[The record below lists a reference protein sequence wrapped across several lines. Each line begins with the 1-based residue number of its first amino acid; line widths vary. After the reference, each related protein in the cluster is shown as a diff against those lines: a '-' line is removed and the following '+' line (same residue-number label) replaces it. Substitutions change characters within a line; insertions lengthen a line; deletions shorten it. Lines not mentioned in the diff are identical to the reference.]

1 MRNHTANSRRSRVVT
16 TIIATVVAVAA
27 FASFGGIGLAHG
39 VINLAQYQYGKK
51 ITICHKQKRTITV
64 SINAWPA
71 HQRHGDTVG
80 PCQAATAAA
89 KKGSQPSG
97 TQGGKG
103 QGGKGKGGKGQGKG
117 QGSSGSSSSSSQP
130 SGSNGNGNG
139 KGKGK
144 SK

>member
-64 SINAWPA
+64 SVNAWPA

-80 PCQAATAAA
+80 PCQAPTAAA

-97 TQGGKG
+97 TQGGKD
-103 QGGKGKGGKGQGKG
+103 QGGKGKG
-117 QGSSGSSSSSSQP
+117 QGSSGSSSSSNQP
-130 SGSNGNGNG
+130 SGGSNGNG

>member
-64 SINAWPA
+64 SVNAWPA

-80 PCQAATAAA
+80 PCQAVPAAA
-89 KKGSQPSG
+89 KKGQQPSG

-103 QGGKGKGGKGQGKG
+103 KGKSQGGK
-117 QGSSGSSSSSSQP
+117 GSSSSSNQP
-130 SGSNGNGNG
+130 SGGSNGNG
-139 KGKGK
+139 KGK

>member
-1 MRNHTANSRRSRVVT
+1 MRNHTANSRRCRVVT

-64 SINAWPA
+64 SVNAWPA
-71 HQRHGDTVG
+71 HQRHGDTVA

-89 KKGSQPSG
+89 KKSSQPSG

-103 QGGKGKGGKGQGKG
+103 KGQGGKG

-130 SGSNGNGNG
+130 SGGSNGNG

>member
-1 MRNHTANSRRSRVVT
+1 VVA

-27 FASFGGIGLAHG
+27 FASFGGIGFAHG

-51 ITICHKQKRTITV
+51 ITICHKQKRTITL

-80 PCQAATAAA
+80 RCQAAASAA
-89 KKGSQPSG
+89 KKGPQPSG
-97 TQGGKG
+97 TQGGQGKGKG
-103 QGGKGKGGKGQGKG
+103 QGGKG
-117 QGSSGSSSSSSQP
+117 SSGSSSKP
-130 SGSNGNGNG
+130 SGGNNGNGNG
-139 KGKGK
+139 KGK

>member
-64 SINAWPA
+64 SVNAWPA

-97 TQGGKG
+97 KQGGKG
-103 QGGKGKGGKGQGKG
+103 QGGKGKG

>member
-64 SINAWPA
+64 SVNAWPA

-80 PCQAATAAA
+80 PCQAATTAA

-103 QGGKGKGGKGQGKG
+103 KGQGGKGKG
-117 QGSSGSSSSSSQP
+117 QGSSGSSSSSNQP
-130 SGSNGNGNG
+130 SGGSNGNG

>member
-64 SINAWPA
+64 SVNAWPA

-103 QGGKGKGGKGQGKG
+103 KGQGGKGKG
-117 QGSSGSSSSSSQP
+117 QGSSGSSGSSGTSSQS
-130 SGSNGNGNG
+130 SGGSNGNGNGNG
-139 KGKGK
+139 KGK